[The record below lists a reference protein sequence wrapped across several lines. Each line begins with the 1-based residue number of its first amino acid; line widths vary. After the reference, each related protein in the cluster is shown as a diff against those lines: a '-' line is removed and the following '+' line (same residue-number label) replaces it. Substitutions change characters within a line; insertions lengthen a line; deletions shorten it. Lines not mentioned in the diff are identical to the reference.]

1 MELGLKD
8 KVAVVAGGSRGCGRG
23 ISEALAAEGAKV
35 VLSGR
40 NAEAVDAT
48 VEAIRAAG
56 GTAVGVVA
64 DMTAKAGAQQ
74 IIAAAAGAGFGSPDV
89 LVVNSPG
96 PVPDRATNRWRGFEN
111 CSDEDF
117 LEAYQDFVMSV
128 VYLTREVLP
137 VMREKRWGRLLNI
150 GSIAMKTPHLEDPMP
165 ASNIR
170 VAVAALMKTLSQE
183 NGPYGITANTV
194 ATGPFE
200 SELSRE
206 YRASGTGV
214 KTEEW
219 YRKMLPVGRWGRP
232 DEMGAL
238 AAFLCSQ
245 QAAFITGET
254 IRIDGGYTKSL
265 F

>member
-1 MELGLKD
+1 MDLGLKH
-8 KVAVVAGGSRGCGRG
+8 KVAVVAGGSRGCGLG
-23 ISEALAAEGAKV
+23 IAQALAAEGARV

-40 NAEAVDAT
+40 DSMAVAAA
-48 VEAIRAAG
+48 VEQITGAG
-56 GTAVGVVA
+56 GHAVGVVA
-64 DMTAKAGAQQ
+64 DMTVKAQAQR
-74 IIAAAAGAGFGSPDV
+74 IVAAAREAYGAPDI

-96 PVPDRATNRWRGFEN
+96 PVPDKASNHWRGFEN

-117 LEAYQDFVMSV
+117 LEVYRCFVMSV
-128 VYLTREVLP
+128 VYLTHEVLP
-137 VMREKRWGRLLNI
+137 DMRAKQWGRLLNI

-165 ASNIR
+165 ATNTR

-183 NGPYGITANTV
+183 NGPFGITANTI
-194 ATGPFE
+194 ATGPFD

-232 DEMGAL
+232 DEMGSL

-245 QAAFITGET
+245 QAAFLTGET

>member
-1 MELGLKD
+1 MDLGLKD

-40 NAEAVDAT
+40 NAEAVQASVASIQAT
-48 VEAIRAAG
+48 GGAAI
-56 GTAVGVVA
+56 GVVA
-64 DMTAKAGAQQ
+64 DMTEKTGAQQ
-74 IIAAAAGAGFGSPDV
+74 IIAAARDGFGMPDI

-96 PVPDRATNRWRGFEN
+96 PVPDRNSNRWRGFEN

-117 LEAYQDFVMSV
+117 LQVYQDFVMSV

-137 VMREKRWGRLLNI
+137 SMRERRWGRLLNI

-200 SELSRE
+200 SELSRD
-206 YRASGTGV
+206 YRSSGTGI

-232 DEMGAL
+232 DEMGSL
-238 AAFLCSQ
+238 AAFLCSE
-245 QAAFITGET
+245 QAAFLTGET

>member
-1 MELGLKD
+1 MDLGLAG

-23 ISEALAAEGAKV
+23 IAQALAAEGARV

-40 NAEAVDAT
+40 QAEAVQAS

-56 GTAVGVVA
+56 GQVAGVVA
-64 DMTAKAGAQQ
+64 DMTVKAGAQQ
-74 IIAAAAGAGFGSPDV
+74 IIAAAREAFGAPEI

-96 PVPDRATNRWRGFEN
+96 PVPDRASKRWRGFEN

-117 LEAYQDFVMSV
+117 LEVYQSFVMSV

-137 VMREKRWGRLLNI
+137 DMRRQQWGRLLNI
-150 GSIAMKTPHLEDPMP
+150 GSIAMKTPHLDDPMP
-165 ASNIR
+165 ATNTR

-183 NGPYGITANTV
+183 NGAYGITANTI

-200 SELSRE
+200 TELSRD

-214 KTEEW
+214 KTDEW

-232 DEMGAL
+232 DEMGSL
-238 AAFLCSQ
+238 AAFLCSTH
-245 QAAFITGET
+245 AAFLTGET
-254 IRIDGGYTKSL
+254 IRLDGGYTKSL